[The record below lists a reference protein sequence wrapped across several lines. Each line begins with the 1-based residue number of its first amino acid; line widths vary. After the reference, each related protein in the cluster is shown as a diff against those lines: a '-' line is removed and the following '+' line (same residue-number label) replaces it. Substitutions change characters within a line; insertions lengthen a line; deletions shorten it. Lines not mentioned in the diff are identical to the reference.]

1 MKEII
6 NVFKLDHF
14 GRGIGHY
21 NGKVL
26 FIDDALDN
34 ERVEAEIIDDNKKI
48 INGQAVKIIKT
59 NPERKTPECPFYKNC
74 GGCNIMHMNYPKQL
88 NFKLNKVEEILS
100 KFANVDKS
108 VISKI
113 IPTNEFNY
121 RNKVTLKVKEKVGF
135 YKKKTYELIYIDEC
149 MLALPEINK
158 IIEKLNSLKLEGIE
172 EIIIRSTLKNET
184 MIIIKAISNIDYNY
198 YEINLKEFTNNLIII
213 KDGICNVIFG
223 KGYIT
228 EKIGEYYYKIAPLS
242 FFQVNTNGA
251 EKLYNII
258 KEYAQ
263 LTGVENILDLYC
275 GTGTIGIY
283 LSKQAKK
290 VTGIEINHN
299 AVECALDNV
308 KVNGLNNVD
317 FICKDV
323 SKSIDDYQNIDLIVV
338 DPPRAGLKRKAVD
351 NILKIKPNK
360 IIYVSCNPSTLARD
374 LNTLKNEYS
383 VESITLIDMF
393 PNTYHVE
400 CVCLLSFR

>member
-34 ERVEAEIIDDNKKI
+34 ERVEAEIIDNNKKV
-48 INGQAVKIIKT
+48 INGQAIKIIKS

-74 GGCNIMHMNYPKQL
+74 GGCNIMHMSYPKQL

-100 KFANVDKS
+100 KFANIDKS
-108 VISKI
+108 IISRI

-121 RNKVTLKVKEKVGF
+121 RNKVKDKVGF
-135 YKKKTYELIYIDEC
+135 YKKKTYELVYIDKC
-149 MLALPEINK
+149 IIALPEINK
-158 IIEKLNSLKLEGIE
+158 IIKRLNSLKLDGIE

-184 MIIIKAISNIDYNY
+184 MVIIKAISDIDNNY
-198 YEINLKEFTNNLIII
+198 YENNLKDYTDSLIVI

-228 EKIGEYYYKIAPLS
+228 EKIGEYHYKIAPLS
-242 FFQVNTNGA
+242 FFQVNINGA
-251 EKLYNII
+251 EKLYNVI

-263 LTGVENILDLYC
+263 LTGAESVLDLYC

-283 LSKQAKK
+283 LSGQAKK
-290 VTGIEINHN
+290 VIGIEINHN

-308 KVNGLNNVD
+308 KLNGLNNVD

-323 SKSIDDYQNIDLIVV
+323 SKNIDDYQNIDLIVV
-338 DPPRAGLKRKAVD
+338 DPPRAGLKRKAID

-374 LNTLKNEYS
+374 LNTLKNEYN
-383 VESITLIDMF
+383 VANITLVDMF

-400 CVCLLSFR
+400 CVCLLNLR

>member
-34 ERVEAEIIDDNKKI
+34 ERVEAEIIDNNKKVI
-48 INGQAVKIIKT
+48 SGQAIKIIKS
-59 NPERKTPECPFYKNC
+59 NSERKIPECPFYKKC
-74 GGCNIMHMNYPKQL
+74 GGCNIMHMKYPKQL
-88 NFKLNKVEEILS
+88 NFKLNKVEEILN
-100 KFANVDKS
+100 KFANIDKS
-108 VISKI
+108 IISRI

-121 RNKVTLKVKEKVGF
+121 RNKVTLKVKDRVGF
-135 YKKKTYELIYIDEC
+135 YKKKTYELVYIDKC
-149 MLALPEINK
+149 IIALPEINK

-184 MIIIKAISNIDYNY
+184 MVIIKAISNIDNNY
-198 YEINLKEFTNNLIII
+198 YENNLKDYTDSLIVI

-228 EKIGEYYYKIAPLS
+228 EKIGEYHYKIAPLS
-242 FFQVNTNGA
+242 FFQVNSNGA
-251 EKLYNII
+251 EKLYNVI

-263 LTGVENILDLYC
+263 LTGIENVLDLYC

-338 DPPRAGLKRKAVD
+338 DPPRAGLKRKAID

-374 LNTLKNEYS
+374 LNTLKNEYN
-383 VESITLIDMF
+383 VANITLVDMF

-400 CVCLLSFR
+400 CVCLLKLR